1 MWKSNFFSFIFFQL
15 EKEFLA
21 IIGAVIGG
29 PQEKRLASQLISRF
43 FKHFPQHTENAMN
56 AQLDLC
62 EDDDVNV
69 SLTGLMI

>member
-1 MWKSNFFSFIFFQL
+1 MEIKHVLIHFLQL

-21 IIGAVIGG
+21 IIGAVKGG